1 MKRNPNSIPAFL
13 LALVLAVSLVL
24 PVGAA
29 GSGITLDKTSATLAV
44 GQTLT
49 LTATLPEGS
58 QDAAITWSSANEAIA
73 ALVPP
78 AQGQPANTAV
88 FRGMT
93 AGTVTVTATAG
104 GRTALCTI
112 TVAQD
117 TPASVTIT
125 PAGPEF
131 LPVGETRQLTAQ
143 VNYTLGSAGN
153 QNVVW
158 SSSDPQVATV
168 DRNGKVTAVAEG
180 TATILAVSE
189 AKDALG
195 SVVTGEYALT
205 VTPARLLPDRLV
217 LSAQQKRVEAG
228 QGVDTVLT
236 APSALLHN
244 GEADVTDDYTLT
256 YQWTDAQGSPVGT
269 DPTLQVTPT
278 ADTTYTCTIT
288 AACTLDSTQVLTGHC
303 VYTLRM
309 HPGTTLGAV
318 TGLAQGTR
326 TLDQL
331 KNQSGTLSLI
341 DQLVQGDSAS
351 ESTPAVPGLRSV
363 VFEVDSATGTQVGTL
378 SVQEGTYYYLEGEAG
393 QALLSQV
400 TFTPPP
406 GGDLW
411 HQLPGLRGRALLRP
425 PGDPGPGD
433 RRAPRR
439 GGQGL

>member
-1 MKRNPNSIPAFL
+1 MKRNPKSIPAFL

-24 PVGAA
+24 PVWAA

-104 GRTALCTI
+104 GRTATCDI

-125 PAGPEF
+125 PAGPEA
-131 LPVGETRQLTAQ
+131 LPVGKTRQLTAQ

-168 DRNGKVTAVAEG
+168 DRNGKVTAVSEG

-205 VTPARLLPDRLV
+205 VTPARRGPMASTSGPTGTR
-217 LSAQQKRVEAG
+217 S
-228 QGVDTVLT
+228 T
-236 APSALLHN
+236 AAAWRSWSRRP
-244 GEADVTDDYTLT
+244 TC
-256 YQWTDAQGSPVGT
+256 PPPRGT
-269 DPTLQVTPT
+269 RSVTPP
-278 ADTTYTCTIT
+278 A
-288 AACTLDSTQVLTGHC
+288 SPS
-303 VYTLRM
+303 
-309 HPGTTLGAV
+309 PGTTSTTA
-318 TGLAQGTR
+318 TR
-326 TLDQL
+326 RT
-331 KNQSGTLSLI
+331 
-341 DQLVQGDSAS
+341 
-351 ESTPAVPGLRSV
+351 R
-363 VFEVDSATGTQVGTL
+363 
-378 SVQEGTYYYLEGEAG
+378 
-393 QALLSQV
+393 
-400 TFTPPP
+400 
-406 GGDLW
+406 
-411 HQLPGLRGRALLRP
+411 
-425 PGDPGPGD
+425 
-433 RRAPRR
+433 
-439 GGQGL
+439 